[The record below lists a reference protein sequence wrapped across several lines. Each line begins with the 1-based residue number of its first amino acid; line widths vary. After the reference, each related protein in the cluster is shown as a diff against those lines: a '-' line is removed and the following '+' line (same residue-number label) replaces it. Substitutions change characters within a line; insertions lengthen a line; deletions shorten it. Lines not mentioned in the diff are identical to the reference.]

1 MAKKKAPKITK
12 KTSAKTKKLATPK
25 SNVRVR
31 GKEESKINPQKAV
44 NRKSTAATE
53 GAKSGVTAS
62 QKAEERNYEMRKRRN
77 SAVSRIK
84 TVNVRSGG
92 LPSAR
97 GGMGGGM
104 NWSTK

>member
-1 MAKKKAPKITK
+1 MAKKKAPKITQK
-12 KTSAKTKKLATPK
+12 MSAKSKKLTTPK

-53 GAKSGVTAS
+53 GAKSGLTAS
-62 QKAEERNYEMRKRRN
+62 QKAEERNYEMQKRRN

-84 TVNVRSGG
+84 TVKIRSGG
-92 LPSAR
+92 IGRS